1 MKTAPIQVTYL
12 DHCGSDLSTV
22 NAARVSFANE
32 SDWDDSELV
41 GDECDGWSGELKLK
55 EKDAKLIKYLADHK
69 HLSPFNHA
77 FLSVRIKVPIFIA
90 RQLVKHSYMPWNEES
105 RRYIDEEPEFYIPTE
120 YRKKAE
126 NVKQGSSDE
135 LVDNQEYLYSAVASQ
150 TEAALE
156 TYNFL
161 LSKGVCP
168 EQARMVLPVNTM
180 TEIIWSGTLGAFA
193 KMLSLRLA
201 PHTQKEAR
209 DVAIPIYDI
218 VNRNFP
224 VSLQALLNRKQ

>member
-55 EKDAKLIKYLADHK
+55 EKDVKLIKYLADHK

-77 FLSVRIKVPIFIA
+77 FLSIRIKVPIFVA
-90 RQLVKHSYMPWNEES
+90 RQLVKHEYMPWNEES
-105 RRYIDEEPEFYIPTE
+105 RRYIDEEPEFYIPDILRE
-120 YRKKAE
+120 RAE
-126 NVKQGSSDE
+126 SIKQGSGKDMYDGE
-135 LVDNQEYLYSAVASQ
+135 VLHVLRLATQ
-150 TEAALE
+150 TSLNN
-156 TYNFL
+156 YNYL
-161 LSKGVCP
+161 LSKEVCP

-193 KMLSLRLA
+193 KMLSLRLD
-201 PHTQKEAR
+201 PHTQKETR
-209 DVAIPIYDI
+209 EVAEPIYDI
-218 VNRNFP
+218 VNKYFP